1 MNKEGLDYYDRLI
14 NAILRKGSSRHF
26 NVNILSNHVYFIR
39 QVGHQIKR
47 PMSLDFQGRLFAIK
61 EDGVVIKN
69 NLLNNNYILAI
80 AIKLFIR

>member
-1 MNKEGLDYYDRLI
+1 MIALSIPFLEKVH
-14 NAILRKGSSRHF
+14 HF
-26 NVNILSNHVYFIR
+26 NINILSNLVFIS

-69 NLLNNNYILAI
+69 NLLNNNYYSHIYI
-80 AIKLFIR
+80 V